1 MPSDNTNEDEPI
13 IIKKY
18 ANRRLYNTSTASFVT
33 LDNLHD
39 MVKSGQTFTVQDAKT
54 GRDITCSVL
63 AQILTEEEIKGHN
76 MLPLNYLRQVLK
88 AYSEGVGP
96 QLSTYL
102 DQSMDTFAAN
112 QQQMMQQ
119 MQNMFGGTNTM
130 EQMADIGRRNLE
142 MFQNSVGMFSN
153 PGGQAKSNTSSNG
166 SAKPENPEEEVE
178 RLKAQLA
185 DIQQKLDRLSADK

>member
-1 MPSDNTNEDEPI
+1 M
-13 IIKKY
+13 
-18 ANRRLYNTSTASFVT
+18 T

-112 QQQMMQQ
+112 QQQLMQQ
-119 MQNMFGGTNTM
+119 MQHMFGGTNAV
-130 EQMADIGRRNLE
+130 EQMADIGRRNME
-142 MFQNSVGMFSN
+142 MFQNSVGMFTN
-153 PGGQAKSNTSSNG
+153 PGTQ
-166 SAKPENPEEEVE
+166 AKPEAPSNSRGKPENREEEVE

-185 DIQQKLDRLSADK
+185 DIQQKLDSLSAEQ

>member
-1 MPSDNTNEDEPI
+1 MPSDNSTEDEAI

-39 MVKSGQTFTVQDAKT
+39 MVKSGQNFVVQDAKT

-112 QQQMMQQ
+112 QQQLMQQ
-119 MQNMFGGTNTM
+119 MQNMFGSTNAV
-130 EQMADIGRRNLE
+130 EQMADIGRRNME
-142 MFQNSVGMFSN
+142 MFQNSVGMF
-153 PGGQAKSNTSSNG
+153 AKPTAAENG
-166 SAKPENPEEEVE
+166 SATPENSGPENKEEEVE
-178 RLKAQLA
+178 RLKAELA
-185 DIQQKLDRLSADK
+185 SIQEKLNSLSAKQ